1 MALRMS
7 VRSLLIFGGC
17 VSWFRYEEAVD
28 DWLAKASI
36 DKAERFAPL
45 LKTRPTGDATT
56 PGIITLDT

>member
-36 DKAERFAPL
+36 DKAERL
-45 LKTRPTGDATT
+45 LHC
-56 PGIITLDT
+56 